1 MLLIDALYIN
11 NSGGKILLDY
21 LISELEKTDE
31 SIKYFLDIRI
41 KENHPLIKKSNTV
54 IYCKGSL
61 IKRHFFY
68 KKLGKSID
76 KVFCFGNI
84 PPTLKLEI
92 PVYTYFH
99 QRLFIKI
106 PEELAFS
113 QKIIL
118 WIKSKF
124 FQKFTANSQFWI
136 MQTKSIK
143 NEFLH
148 KFQNIEKHK
157 IIFMPFYPPFSKAFT
172 IVDKEKNSFLYVSN
186 GSPHK
191 NHQRLLKAFVKF
203 YQKYKTGKLYI
214 TIGNEFLD
222 LKKSIAAHQK
232 KGVPIVNVGFLNRK
246 ELYSLYTKSE
256 FVVFPSLTESFGLG
270 LLEAMENGCK
280 VVGADLPYTH
290 AVCKPSLLFNPYEID
305 SIATAFYN
313 AITKNTRPTEQLV
326 FNEIKSL
333 IKLLKNNYVKK

>member
-1 MLLIDALYIN
+1 MLLLDSMYIN
-11 NSGGKILLDY
+11 NSGGKVLLDY
-21 LISELEKTDE
+21 LVKELEKSD
-31 SIKYFLDIRI
+31 LDIYYLFDKRCEKDFQYI
-41 KENHPLIKKSNTV
+41 SSQNKTYLRASLFNRHKFYKENRQKWSE
-54 IYCKGSL
+54 
-61 IKRHFFY
+61 
-68 KKLGKSID
+68 
-76 KVFCFGNI
+76 VFCFGNL
-84 PPTLKLEI
+84 PPTLKLEV

-99 QRLFIKI
+99 QKLYLQIPNDIAIK
-106 PEELAFS
+106 

-118 WIKSKF
+118 KIKSKIF
-124 FQKFTANSQFWI
+124 KKLLMNTSFW
-136 MQTKSIK
+136 MVQTSLVK
-143 NEFLH
+143 NNFLE
-148 KFQNIEKHK
+148 KFQNVESDK
-157 IIFMPFYPPFSKAFT
+157 IILMPFYSHFTETLT
-172 IVDKEKNSFLYVSN
+172 IVNREKNSFLYVSN

-203 YQKYKTGKLYI
+203 YQKHKTGKLYI

-222 LKKSIAAHQK
+222 LKKSIAAYQK

-305 SIATAFYN
+305 SLATAFYN
-313 AITKNTRPTEQLV
+313 AITKKTRPTDQLV

-333 IKLLKNNYVKK
+333 IKLLRSNYVEK